1 MKQNYGNYH
10 IVFFSILI
18 SLWIVGCIDLPTDLK
33 APQWDVDLNVPI
45 VNKTYTLND
54 IIKKQNYISIQGTSS
69 ADSIYVIQS
78 NTYSQGT
85 DVAKFVQVTTQTS
98 SPGNIIPVSSLIDTS
113 VTIYLPIPEGA
124 ILQKA
129 VFTSGVLKFQVH
141 NPTLVTAYIN
151 MTLPGISKDGNQLTI
166 HLTALPGDNSLMEYP
181 LAGYNYTL
189 PQNQQ
194 TVNQDKIQFII
205 GSSYPNGSILAFLT
219 MDLYSSD
226 FYFSS
231 VTGYL
236 PTKDLGAIS
245 NSFSLNL
252 GQATNYRDKVSLKN
266 GNLSLNINYISAN
279 SNPFGFELK
288 NVNIIGKR
296 EDGTKIYLTDN
307 TDGQNLTFKLNNGS
321 YSHQFTQDNSNINSF
336 ISFIPSSVVLN
347 AEYIMNPD
355 GTTGTVAVAD
365 SIKFSSSFSST
376 SALAFQKSVITDTAG
391 IDISDQD
398 SKKIKDAKSAYI
410 NVSVQ
415 NGIPLD
421 TWLTITLVDTLFK
434 PLFTLK
440 NSGSSDSSF
449 SFSAASVNTSGEVT
463 GLVSSNLLIQLDS
476 TQTEMLSRARHV
488 IYSATL
494 QSNTG
499 AQYVTVRPNDV
510 LKVSV
515 YGGVKYH
522 VNTDDLK

>member
-1 MKQNYGNYH
+1 
-10 IVFFSILI
+10 V
-18 SLWIVGCIDLPTDLK
+18 
-33 APQWDVDLNVPI
+33 
-45 VNKTYTLND
+45 
-54 IIKKQNYISIQGTSS
+54 
-69 ADSIYVIQS
+69 
-78 NTYSQGT
+78 
-85 DVAKFVQVTTQTS
+85 
-98 SPGNIIPVSSLIDTS
+98 DTS

-129 VFTSGVLKFQVH
+129 VFTSGLLKFH
-141 NPTLVTAYIN
+141 INNPTSVIAYVN

-166 HLTALPGDNSLMEYP
+166 HLTAQPGDNSTVEYP
-181 LAGYNYTL
+181 LAGYTYTL

-194 TVNQDKIQFII
+194 TANQDKIQFII
-205 GSSYPNGSILAFLT
+205 GSSYPNGAILAFLT

-252 GQATNYRDKVSLKN
+252 GQAVNYRDKVTLKN
-266 GNLSLNINYISAN
+266 GNLNLNINYISAN

-296 EDGTKIYLTDN
+296 EDGTQIYLKDN

-321 YSHQFTQDNSNINSF
+321 YTHQFTQNNSNISSF
-336 ISFIPSSVVLN
+336 ISFLPSNVVLN

-365 SIKFSSSFSST
+365 SIKFSSDFSST
-376 SALAFQKSVITDTAG
+376 STLAFQKSVITDTAATN
-391 IDISDQD
+391 ISDQD
-398 SKKIKDAKSAYI
+398 SMKIKDAKSAYI

-421 TWLTITLVDTLFK
+421 TWLTIKFVDGNYK

-440 NSGSSDSSF
+440 NGSNLDTSF
-449 SFSAASVNTSGEVT
+449 SFSAASVNAGGEVT
-463 GLVSSNLLIQLDS
+463 GLVTSNLSIQLDS
-476 TQTEMLSRARHV
+476 TQTLMLSRARYV

-515 YGGVKYH
+515 YGGVKYN